1 MSILCSIIRLI
12 PNMMRLRFYSY
23 IVAVGFAL
31 MWAGLIILKITI
43 CETRDA
49 WKKLGTAQCVLG
61 EAVAAVELTSA
72 SRLHCAR
79 ARPSR
84 DRGR

>member
-1 MSILCSIIRLI
+1 
-12 PNMMRLRFYSY
+12 
-23 IVAVGFAL
+23 
-31 MWAGLIILKITI
+31 MWAGPINLKNSI

-72 SRLHCAR
+72 SRLHCAC
-79 ARPSR
+79 ARPFP